1 MHRRRVVLQREA
13 ARRGL
18 GGGAHAPQQCKAV
31 QEVHSRHRIGLEWVW
46 LAGGRAGRGCR
57 AAVHQAGGRGRGGR
71 AGRAEGEEVA
81 ARRCPPR
88 RLQLCDGQQRVGAGV
103 HEGGGHP
110 AVACGGRRA
119 GGWEGG
125 CLLPAGV
132 GGGGRRISNTRAPPR
147 LRCNPVLAGPPWLTA
162 YASCDAPARAARSL
176 RVRSK
181 CTLADLPPAARG
193 WDSVVSLQ
201 GAWRGVAYQLRSCC
215 CLHGQ
220 PRHTDRA
227 PHVLPC
233 AHPCACRRPEAAP
246 PGSSGWQRPR
256 REAIAASLAR
266 EAATRAL
273 ELSGSAPR
281 CRLTPGA
288 VLSTMFGQGRR
299 AEDQIPMKSAL
310 KSSSWLGPAIARQRP
325 ASALGRLNTA
335 YFRWLT
341 RILAPCLFLLL
352 QGGLT
357 RHAGPARPVATHQ
370 GPNASQGEE
379 KGGAPL
385 LGERTG
391 GRSTAGEVAPDK
403 QRASTQRPALPRA
416 APQKKAKKA
425 PAYLTSDADLAPFGV
440 KVVGGGACKRRPL
453 QRGTPRRIVC
463 SLQTHLSPV
472 ACTGQPAGAQL
483 AGHDRRGAGRAGR
496 RPLGALAG
504 LGAGGARGRQAG
516 GRGRGGSTH
525 PARSG

>member
-1 MHRRRVVLQREA
+1 M
-13 ARRGL
+13 
-18 GGGAHAPQQCKAV
+18 
-31 QEVHSRHRIGLEWVW
+31 
-46 LAGGRAGRGCR
+46 
-57 AAVHQAGGRGRGGR
+57 
-71 AGRAEGEEVA
+71 
-81 ARRCPPR
+81 
-88 RLQLCDGQQRVGAGV
+88 
-103 HEGGGHP
+103 
-110 AVACGGRRA
+110 
-119 GGWEGG
+119 
-125 CLLPAGV
+125 
-132 GGGGRRISNTRAPPR
+132 
-147 LRCNPVLAGPPWLTA
+147 
-162 YASCDAPARAARSL
+162 
-176 RVRSK
+176 
-181 CTLADLPPAARG
+181 
-193 WDSVVSLQ
+193 VSLQ
-201 GAWRGVAYQLRSCC
+201 GAWRGVAYQPRSCC
-215 CLHGQ
+215 CLHDQ

-256 REAIAASLAR
+256 REAIAASLTR

-299 AEDQIPMKSAL
+299 AEDQMPMKSAM
-310 KSSSWLGPAIARQRP
+310 KSSSWRGPAIARQRP

-403 QRASTQRPALPRA
+403 QRASTQRPAPPRA

-440 KVVGGGACKRRPL
+440 KVWGGGLASVGPCS
-453 QRGTPRRIVC
+453 GVPRVASSAASKPTYHPSRAQANQLVRN
-463 SLQTHLSPV
+463 SLGMTGAVLGVRAGALWVRWQGSGLEAPVDGRPV
-472 ACTGQPAGAQL
+472 AAAGKAAHIQRAAAELKQEREELEVKWWVASGGWALQQVMKSWPAW
-483 AGHDRRGAGRAGR
+483 R
-496 RPLGALAG
+496 
-504 LGAGGARGRQAG
+504 G
-516 GRGRGGSTH
+516 GRHAS
-525 PARSG
+525 S